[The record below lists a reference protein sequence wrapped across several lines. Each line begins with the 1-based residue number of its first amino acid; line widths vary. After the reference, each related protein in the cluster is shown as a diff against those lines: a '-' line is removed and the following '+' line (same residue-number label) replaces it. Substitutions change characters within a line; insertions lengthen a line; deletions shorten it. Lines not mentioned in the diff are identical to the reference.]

1 MFIQVPISPRFSN
14 TCKTGTNP
22 YFTSERNKSKMEIP
36 NFTAKTNVLLALV
49 LVLIHFDF
57 LFCGVV
63 LFTYCKL
70 LKILKK

>member
-22 YFTSERNKSKMEIP
+22 YFTLERNKSKWEYQILQLRRNENKP
-36 NFTAKTNVLLALV
+36 LLLALV

-57 LFCGVV
+57 L
-63 LFTYCKL
+63 YW
-70 LKILKK
+70 